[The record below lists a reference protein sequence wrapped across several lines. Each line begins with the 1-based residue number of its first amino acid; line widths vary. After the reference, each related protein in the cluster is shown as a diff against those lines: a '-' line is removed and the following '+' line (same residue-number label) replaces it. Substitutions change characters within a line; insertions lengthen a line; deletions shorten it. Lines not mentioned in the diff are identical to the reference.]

1 MSIYKW
7 LNRYVG
13 KQESGF
19 TLIELIVSITILGMI
34 AVIIAQG
41 FHLGFKA
48 WEKGEAEIETVQTIR
63 VLSGLIFQQLKSSY
77 PYKIKIDDENVVV
90 FKGDANSMMFV
101 TTLAAPYPGGF
112 KWVRYLHKDGI
123 LYYKEGFLPDKELLD
138 NIPGDEEILETEV
151 EEVSFQYYSKEE
163 DKWKES
169 WDFSDKLPGSV
180 KVLISSLQPI
190 FVNILLSSEND
201 EQKI

>member
-1 MSIYKW
+1 M
-7 LNRYVG
+7 
-13 KQESGF
+13 
-19 TLIELIVSITILGMI
+19 
-34 AVIIAQG
+34 
-41 FHLGFKA
+41 
-48 WEKGEAEIETVQTIR
+48 
-63 VLSGLIFQQLKSSY
+63 
-77 PYKIKIDDENVVV
+77 
-90 FKGDANSMMFV
+90 
-101 TTLAAPYPGGF
+101 
-112 KWVRYLHKDGI
+112 
-123 LYYKEGFLPDKELLD
+123 PDKELLD

-190 FVNILLSSEND
+190 FVNIPLSSEND